1 MNPVLCAIAVIV
13 ADLQPLA
20 TSGIIL
26 TKSVKLFAPH
36 VTNQCWQWHR
46 LIRGLLSRVLAKGET
61 QVVAVTENPKTK
73 SCYKDAVREETHRQT
88 SQRDRPAGTRE
99 EVDKKT
105 VGRNMGRQDGI
116 TKANHETI
124 VPWWNS
130 PLWQA
135 RRKGLEKKK
144 ETEEGERE
152 GAGGARDRRALPK
165 RAPPVTAS
173 ATSLNLSAGVTGRC
187 SAFPIIMTDLLSGWR
202 RHAPLNNYWPRSCHL
217 VSHQWP
223 VPARQHRRGLL
234 HHKF

>member
-99 EVDKKT
+99 EVDKK
-105 VGRNMGRQDGI
+105 
-116 TKANHETI
+116 
-124 VPWWNS
+124 NS
-130 PLWQA
+130 GEKYGEA
-135 RRKGLEKKK
+135 RRHHKSQPWNNSSLMKLPSLAGPEEGIGEKEGDGGGRERRSRRRERQTGPAKASPPSDGQRNLVKSVRRSHRQMLCFSYYNDRPAKRLAPPRSSEQLLTSKLSLGFTPVAGSSSATQKGLV
-144 ETEEGERE
+144 
-152 GAGGARDRRALPK
+152 
-165 RAPPVTAS
+165 AP
-173 ATSLNLSAGVTGRC
+173 
-187 SAFPIIMTDLLSGWR
+187 
-202 RHAPLNNYWPRSCHL
+202 
-217 VSHQWP
+217 
-223 VPARQHRRGLL
+223 
-234 HHKF
+234 